1 MQPGFP
7 VARPSVPSPLS
18 GSPWP
23 GISRPRVWEAS
34 LPPPLDLRDFAR
46 LPDRESQQTACPA
59 GLAMASLRPALLCLL
74 LCLQGSL
81 AAGMWG

>member
-34 LPPPLDLRDFAR
+34 LPPPLALRDFAR
-46 LPDRESQQTACPA
+46 LPDRESQQTACPV